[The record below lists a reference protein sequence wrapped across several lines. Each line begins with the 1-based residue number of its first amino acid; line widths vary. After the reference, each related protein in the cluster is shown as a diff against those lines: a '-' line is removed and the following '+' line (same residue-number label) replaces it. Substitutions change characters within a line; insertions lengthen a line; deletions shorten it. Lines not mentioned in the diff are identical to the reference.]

1 MGKKTKKKPDTKKK
15 NSVKELP
22 LQVFLG
28 DIISSRFFNRYKFT
42 IMTVVAM
49 LMFYIAIKYECRTRM
64 ETIAKLQTELSIVK
78 SESIR
83 EQSRYRSRTRESSM
97 KTLVDSMHLHLHVQ
111 DQPPYTLSYDEK

>member
-1 MGKKTKKKPDTKKK
+1 MKESASQSKTAKKKST
-15 NSVKELP
+15 VKELP

-42 IMTVVAM
+42 IMMVVSM

-83 EQSRYRSRTRESSM
+83 EQSLYRSRTRESSM
-97 KTLVDSMHLHLHVQ
+97 KALVDSMHLRLHVQ

>member
-1 MGKKTKKKPDTKKK
+1 MEKSTSQNKTEKKK
-15 NSVKELP
+15 SGVKELP

-42 IMTVVAM
+42 IMMVVAM

-83 EQSRYRSRTRESSM
+83 EQSLYRSRTRESSM
-97 KTLVDSMHLHLHVQ
+97 KALVDSMHLRLRVQ

>member
-1 MGKKTKKKPDTKKK
+1 MKKNTTSKKTAKQK
-15 NSVKELP
+15 NTVKELP
-22 LQVFLG
+22 IQVFLG

-42 IMTVVAM
+42 IMTVMAM

-97 KTLVDSMHLHLHVQ
+97 KALVDSMHLNLHVQ
-111 DQPPYTLSYDEK
+111 DQPPYTLTYDE